1 MSAFRRVAASLL
13 LVLSAIACMG
23 MGGFGEGAVLSKI
36 PQPDRP
42 FSVTVVDV
50 TETSFTATDFSVEG
64 KTLVPVELGKA
75 DISIDF
81 AKIDDVMFLRDG
93 EKITATVR
101 FKGGDV
107 KRVTVAPNTAFYG
120 RTPWG
125 LMRLMAKDIKEL
137 HF

>member
-1 MSAFRRVAASLL
+1 MPVFRRTAALALILL
-13 LVLSAIACMG
+13 LALACMG
-23 MGGFGEGAVLSKI
+23 MGGFGESAVMSKI

-50 TETSFTATDFSVEG
+50 TDTSFSASDFSVDG

-75 DISIDF
+75 KISVDF
-81 AKIDDVMFLRDG
+81 AKIDNVIFLRSGDDLSASITFRDG
-93 EKITATVR
+93 E
-101 FKGGDV
+101 V
-107 KRVTVAPNTAFYG
+107 KRVAVPPNTVFYG